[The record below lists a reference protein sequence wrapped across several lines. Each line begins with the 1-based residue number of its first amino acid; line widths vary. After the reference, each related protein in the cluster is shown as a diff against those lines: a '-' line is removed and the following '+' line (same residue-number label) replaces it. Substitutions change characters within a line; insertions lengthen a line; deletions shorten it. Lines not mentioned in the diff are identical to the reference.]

1 MEQANSGGEKG
12 SILLFQ
18 SPDGGICLD
27 VKLERETVWLTLN
40 QIATLFGRDKSVIS
54 RHLKN
59 IYSSGE
65 LDRKASVAK
74 NATVHQEGTRE
85 IERTIEFY
93 DLDAVLSVGYRVN
106 SLRGTQFRIWAT
118 RTLKDHLI
126 RGYSLNEQRLR
137 QQGVEM
143 RQMVELLSRTLT
155 NHTLVTGEGRAV
167 LDVIHQYARVWGLLL
182 AYDEDRL
189 SERPSRPVLPEAS
202 LSLESAREA
211 IIRLRED
218 LADRNEATALFGNER
233 GDSLAGIL
241 AAIEQTFGGER
252 LYPNVQMR
260 AAHLL
265 YFIIKDHPFSD
276 GNKRIGTFLF
286 LTYLDQNG
294 LLRRTDGSVR
304 IADNAMVALALL
316 VAESDPAQK
325 DLMIRLIVNLL
336 DEPRPS
342 ERNTENPSAS
352 GSP

>member
-1 MEQANSGGEKG
+1 M
-12 SILLFQ
+12 LFQ

-65 LDRKASVAK
+65 LDRKATVAK

-93 DLDAVLSVGYRVN
+93 DLDVVLSVGYRVN

-155 NHTLVTGEGRAV
+155 NHALVTGEGRAV
-167 LDVIHQYARVWGLLL
+167 LDVIHQYARVWELLL

-202 LSLESAREA
+202 CPWNRLGKRSFVCVKTWRIETRPPRSSATKEVTVWPGFWPPSNKPSA
-211 IIRLRED
+211 VNVSIRTSRC
-218 LADRNEATALFGNER
+218 AQPISFT
-233 GDSLAGIL
+233 
-241 AAIEQTFGGER
+241 
-252 LYPNVQMR
+252 
-260 AAHLL
+260 

-294 LLRRTDGSVR
+294 MLRRTDGSVR

-325 DLMIRLIVNLL
+325 DLLIRLIVNLL
-336 DEPRPS
+336 DDTRPS
-342 ERNTENPSAS
+342 EEEIENPSAP
-352 GSP
+352 GSS